1 MTAHLLQMCAEF
13 FKPTRESFYRRVYA
27 LVSQVPEGRV
37 VTYGQVAAAL
47 GDRRQ
52 ARTVGW
58 AMRVCP
64 AHVPWHRVV
73 NAKGR
78 ISIRPLHRGFNPQR
92 ALLED
97 EGVVFDDNDC
107 IDLDRF
113 GWDNFGKV

>member
-1 MTAHLLQMCAEF
+1 MPMS
-13 FKPTRESFYRRVYA
+13 ESFYQKVYA

-64 AHVPWHRVV
+64 DHLPWHRVV
-73 NAKGR
+73 SSNGR
-78 ISIRPLHRGFNPQR
+78 LSTRPLHGGFHLQR

-97 EGVVFDDNDC
+97 EGVVFDEDDC

-113 GWDNFGKV
+113 GWDDFGKA

>member
-1 MTAHLLQMCAEF
+1 M
-13 FKPTRESFYRRVYA
+13 RESFYQKVYA

-73 NAKGR
+73 NANGR
-78 ISIRPLHRGFNPQR
+78 LSTRSLTGGFHPQR

-97 EGVVFDDNDC
+97 EGIVFDDDNC

-113 GWDNFGKV
+113 GWHDLGKACDLDG

>member
-1 MTAHLLQMCAEF
+1 MS
-13 FKPTRESFYRRVYA
+13 ESFYQRVYA

-64 AHVPWHRVV
+64 MHVPWHRVV
-73 NAKGR
+73 NADGR
-78 ISIRPLHRGFNPQR
+78 LSTRSLTGGFHPQR

-97 EGVVFDDNDC
+97 EGIVFDDKDR

-113 GWDNFGKV
+113 GWDDFRKA